1 MNEKPLQRLIFTAK
15 KLIVY
20 LSIFTPQKIKITEIY
35 MEKVWLKHY
44 PATMP
49 AEINPDSYKNIV
61 QLFEESCK
69 KYSTKV
75 AFENMGV
82 AVTYSDLDRMAHNFA
97 AYLQNKTDL
106 KPGDKIALQMPN
118 VLSYPVAIYGSM
130 LAGLVIVN
138 TNPLYTAREMEY
150 QFKDSGAKAI
160 VIVANFAKSLEE
172 IIAKTNIKTVIVAEI
187 PDLFPGLKRLIVN
200 FVIKNVKKMVPAY
213 NLPGAI
219 SFRDVVKNSSLKFT
233 PVEAKNS
240 DIAFLQYTG
249 GTTGVSKGA
258 VLTHRNIIANME
270 QIRSMMASHLK
281 EGEEIIITPLPLY
294 HIFSLTVNCLAF
306 MSMGGTNVLITNP
319 RDIPAFV
326 KELQKHKFTFL
337 TGVNTLF
344 NALMNDPDFVK
355 IDFSHTKGIVGGA
368 TAIQKPVA
376 EKWKNLTGK
385 SLVEGYGLTESS
397 PVASCNLIN
406 GSDRIGTIGIPVSS
420 TDMKLTDDAG
430 NEVPIGEAGEIWIKG
445 PQVMQGYYNKPE
457 ETAKVLTP
465 DGWLKT
471 GDIAVVSEDGF
482 FKIVDRKKDMIL
494 VSGFNVFPNEVEE
507 VVAMHPKV
515 MEVAAVG
522 VPDEKSGEVV
532 KIFVVKRDQSLTEAE
547 LMEHCKKNLTG
558 YKLPKF
564 IEFRNELPKTPVG
577 KILRRMLR

>member
-1 MNEKPLQRLIFTAK
+1 
-15 KLIVY
+15 
-20 LSIFTPQKIKITEIY
+20 

-44 PATMP
+44 PASMP

-69 KYSTKV
+69 KYSNKV

-82 AVTYSDLDRMAHNFA
+82 GITYSELDRMAHNFA
-97 AYLQNKTDL
+97 AYLQNKTNL

-118 VLSYPVAIYGSM
+118 ILSYPIAIYGSM
-130 LAGLVIVN
+130 LAGLVVVN
-138 TNPLYTAREMEY
+138 TNPLYTGREMEH

-172 IIAKTNIKTVIVAEI
+172 IISKTDIKTVIVTEI
-187 PDLFPGLKRLIVN
+187 PDLFPAIKRVIVN
-200 FVIKNVKKMVPAY
+200 FVLKNVKKMVPAY
-213 NLPGAI
+213 NLPTAI

-233 PVEAKNS
+233 PVTTQNS
-240 DIAFLQYTG
+240 DTAFLQYTG

-270 QIRSMMASHLK
+270 QIRTMMSGYLN
-281 EGEEIIITPLPLY
+281 EGTEIIITPLPLY

-306 MSMGGTNVLITNP
+306 MSMGGKNVLITNP
-319 RDIPAFV
+319 RDIPGFV
-326 KELQKHKFTFL
+326 KELQAHKFTFL

-344 NALMNDPDFVK
+344 NALMADPNFGK
-355 IDFSHTKGIVGGA
+355 IDFSNVKGIVGGA
-368 TAIQKPVA
+368 TAIQRPVA
-376 EKWKNLTGK
+376 EKWKQLTGK

-397 PVASCNLIN
+397 PVASCNLLN

-420 TDMKLTDDAG
+420 TDMKLVDDDG
-430 NEVPIGEAGEIWIKG
+430 NEVKQGESGEIWIKG

-507 VVAMHPKV
+507 VVAMYDKV

-532 KIFVVKRDQSLTEAE
+532 KIFVVKKDQSLTEAE

-564 IEFRNELPKTPVG
+564 VEFRNELPKTPVG

>member
-1 MNEKPLQRLIFTAK
+1 
-15 KLIVY
+15 
-20 LSIFTPQKIKITEIY
+20 

-44 PATMP
+44 PASMP

-69 KYSTKV
+69 KYSDKV

-82 AVTYSDLDRMAHNFA
+82 GITYSELDRMAHNFA

-118 VLSYPVAIYGSM
+118 ILSYPIAIYGSM
-130 LAGLVIVN
+130 LAGLVVVN
-138 TNPLYTAREMEY
+138 TNPLYTGREMEH

-172 IIAKTNIKTVIVAEI
+172 IISKTDIKTVIVTEI
-187 PDLFPGLKRLIVN
+187 PDLFPALKRVIVN
-200 FVIKNVKKMVPAY
+200 FVLKNVKKMVPAY
-213 NLPGAI
+213 NLPTAI
-219 SFRDVVKNSSLKFT
+219 SFRDVVKNSSLKYT
-233 PVEAKNS
+233 PVATKNS
-240 DIAFLQYTG
+240 DTAFLQYTG

-270 QIRSMMASHLK
+270 QIRTMMSGYLL
-281 EGEEIIITPLPLY
+281 EGTEIIITPLPLY

-306 MSMGGTNVLITNP
+306 MSMGGKNVLITNP
-319 RDIPAFV
+319 RDIPGFV
-326 KELQKHKFTFL
+326 KELQAHKFTFL

-344 NALMNDPDFVK
+344 NALMADPNFGK
-355 IDFSHTKGIVGGA
+355 IDFSNVKGIVGGA

-376 EKWKNLTGK
+376 EKWKQLTGK

-397 PVASCNLIN
+397 PVASCNLLN
-406 GSDRIGTIGIPVSS
+406 GSERIGTIGIPVSS
-420 TDMKLTDDAG
+420 TDMKLVDDDG
-430 NEVPIGEAGEIWIKG
+430 NEVKQGESGEIWIKG

-457 ETAKVLTP
+457 ETTKVLTP

-507 VVAMHPKV
+507 VVAMHAKV

-532 KIFVVKRDQSLTEAE
+532 KIFVVKKDQTLTEAE

-564 IEFRNELPKTPVG
+564 VEFRNELPKTPVG

>member
-1 MNEKPLQRLIFTAK
+1 
-15 KLIVY
+15 
-20 LSIFTPQKIKITEIY
+20 

-61 QLFEESCK
+61 ELFSESCK
-69 KYSTKV
+69 KFGDNV

-82 AVTYSDLDRMAHNFA
+82 GVTYRDLDHMAHNFA

-118 VLSYPVAIYGSM
+118 ILSYPVAIYGSM

-172 IIAKTNIKTVIVAEI
+172 IVAKTDIKTVIVTEI

-200 FVIKNVKKMVPAY
+200 FVVKNVKKMVPAY
-213 NLPGAI
+213 NLPQAI
-219 SFRDVVKNSSLKFT
+219 SFREVVKDAGLKYT
-233 PVEAKNS
+233 PVTSKNT
-240 DIAFLQYTG
+240 DTAFLQYTG

-270 QIRSMMASHLK
+270 QIRGLMRAHLEDGK
-281 EGEEIIITPLPLY
+281 EIIITPLPLY

-306 MSMGGTNVLITNP
+306 MSMGGKNVLITNP
-319 RDIPAFV
+319 RDIPGFV

-344 NALMNDPDFVK
+344 NALMADPNFGK

-376 EKWKNLTGK
+376 EKWKQLTGK

-397 PVASCNLIN
+397 PVASCNLLN
-406 GSDRIGTIGIPVSS
+406 GNDRIGTIGIPVSS
-420 TDMKLTDDAG
+420 TDMKLVDDDG
-430 NEVPIGEAGEIWIKG
+430 NEVKQGESGEIWIKG

-457 ETAKVLTP
+457 ETAKVITP

-507 VVAMHPKV
+507 VVAAYPKV

-532 KIFVVKRDQSLTEAE
+532 KIFVVKKDQSLTEAE

>member
-1 MNEKPLQRLIFTAK
+1 
-15 KLIVY
+15 
-20 LSIFTPQKIKITEIY
+20 
-35 MEKVWLKHY
+35 MEKTWLKHY
-44 PATMP
+44 PESMP
-49 AEINPDSYKNIV
+49 AEINPDNYKNIV
-61 QLFEESCK
+61 ALFEESCNK
-69 KYSTKV
+69 FRDKV
-75 AFENMGV
+75 AYENMGV
-82 AVTYSDLDRMAHNFA
+82 QVTYGDFDRMARNFA

-106 KPGDKIALQMPN
+106 KPGDRIALQMPN
-118 VLSYPVAIYGSM
+118 ILSYPVAIYGSL
-130 LAGLVIVN
+130 LAGMVIVN
-138 TNPLYTAREMEY
+138 TNPLYTAREMEH

-172 IIAKTNIKTVIVAEI
+172 ILSKTNIKTVIVTEI
-187 PDLFPGLKRLIVN
+187 PDLFPTLKRVIVN
-200 FVIKNVKKMVPAY
+200 FVLKNVKKMVPAY

-219 SFRDVVKNSSLKFT
+219 SFRDVIKDAGLKFT
-233 PVEAKNS
+233 PVATKNT

-258 VLTHRNIIANME
+258 VLTHRNILANME
-270 QIRSMMASHLK
+270 QIKALLGAYLE
-281 EGEEIIITPLPLY
+281 EGKEIIVTPLPLY
-294 HIFSLTVNCLAF
+294 HIFSLTINCLAF
-306 MSMGGTNVLITNP
+306 MCMGGKNVLITNP

-344 NALMNDPDFVK
+344 NALMNDPGFGQ

-376 EKWKNLTGK
+376 EKWKQLTGK
-385 SLVEGYGLTESS
+385 ALIEGYGLTESS
-397 PVASCNLIN
+397 PVVSCNLLN
-406 GSDRIGTIGIPVSS
+406 GTERIGTIGVPVSS
-420 TDMKLTDDAG
+420 TEIKLIDDDG
-430 NEVPIGEAGEIWIKG
+430 NEAKTGDAGEIWVKG
-445 PQVMQGYYNKPE
+445 PQVMQGYYNKQD
-457 ETAKVLTP
+457 ETDKVLTP

-471 GDIAVVSEDGF
+471 GDIAVISDDGYL
-482 FKIVDRKKDMIL
+482 KIVDRKKDMIL

-507 VVAMHPKV
+507 VVASHPKV
-515 MEVAAVG
+515 LEVAAVG
-522 VPDEKSGEVV
+522 VPDEKSGELV
-532 KIFVVKRDQSLTEAE
+532 KIFVVKKDQSLTEAE

>member
-1 MNEKPLQRLIFTAK
+1 
-15 KLIVY
+15 
-20 LSIFTPQKIKITEIY
+20 

-44 PATMP
+44 PASMP

-69 KYSTKV
+69 KYSDKV

-82 AVTYSDLDRMAHNFA
+82 GVTYRDLDRMAHNFA
-97 AYLQNKTDL
+97 AYLQNKTNL

-118 VLSYPVAIYGSM
+118 VLSYPIAIYGSM
-130 LAGLVIVN
+130 LAGLVVVN
-138 TNPLYTAREMEY
+138 TNPLYTPREMEY

-172 IIAKTNIKTVIVAEI
+172 IISKTDIKTVIVTEI
-187 PDLFPGLKRLIVN
+187 PDLFPALKRVIVN
-200 FVIKNVKKMVPAY
+200 FVLKNVKKMVPPY
-213 NLPGAI
+213 SLPGAI

-233 PVEAKNS
+233 PVTAKNT
-240 DIAFLQYTG
+240 DTAFLQYTG

-258 VLTHRNIIANME
+258 VLSHRNIIANME
-270 QIRSMMASHLK
+270 QIRTMMSGYLN
-281 EGEEIIITPLPLY
+281 EGTEIIITPLPLY

-306 MSMGGTNVLITNP
+306 MSMGGKNVLITNP
-319 RDIPAFV
+319 RDIPGFV
-326 KELQKHKFTFL
+326 KELQAHKFTFL

-344 NALMNDPDFVK
+344 NALMADPNFGK
-355 IDFSHTKGIVGGA
+355 IDFSNVKGIVGGA

-376 EKWKNLTGK
+376 EKWKQLTGK

-397 PVASCNLIN
+397 PVASCNLLN

-420 TDMKLTDDAG
+420 TDMKLVDDDG
-430 NEVPIGEAGEIWIKG
+430 NEVKQGESGEIWIKG

-507 VVAMHPKV
+507 VVAMYDKV

-532 KIFVVKRDQSLTEAE
+532 KIFVVKKDQSLTEAE

-564 IEFRNELPKTPVG
+564 VEFRNELPKTPVG

>member
-1 MNEKPLQRLIFTAK
+1 
-15 KLIVY
+15 
-20 LSIFTPQKIKITEIY
+20 
-35 MEKVWLKHY
+35 
-44 PATMP
+44 MP

-69 KYSTKV
+69 KFSGNV

-82 AVTYSDLDRMAHNFA
+82 GVTYRDLDRMAHNFA

-118 VLSYPVAIYGSM
+118 ILSYPVAIYGSM

-172 IIAKTNIKTVIVAEI
+172 IISKTNIKTVIVTEI
-187 PDLFPGLKRLIVN
+187 PDLFPGLKRVIVN

-213 NLPGAI
+213 SLPSAI
-219 SFRDVVKNSSLKFT
+219 SFRDVVKDSSLKFS
-233 PVEAKNS
+233 PVTTKNT

-326 KELQKHKFTFL
+326 KEMQKYKFTFL

-344 NALMNDPDFVK
+344 NALMNDPNFGK

-376 EKWKNLTGK
+376 EKWKSLTGK

-397 PVASCNLIN
+397 PVASCNLLN

-420 TDMKLTDDAG
+420 TDMKLVDDNG
-430 NEVPIGEAGEIWIKG
+430 KEVPVGESGEIWIKG

-457 ETAKVLTP
+457 ETAKVLTS

-547 LMEHCKKNLTG
+547 VMEHCKKNLTG

>member
-1 MNEKPLQRLIFTAK
+1 
-15 KLIVY
+15 
-20 LSIFTPQKIKITEIY
+20 

-44 PATMP
+44 PASMP

-69 KYSTKV
+69 KYSNKV

-82 AVTYSDLDRMAHNFA
+82 GITYSELDRMAHNFA
-97 AYLQNKTDL
+97 AYLQNKSNL

-118 VLSYPVAIYGSM
+118 ILSYPIAIYGSM
-130 LAGLVIVN
+130 LAGLVVVN
-138 TNPLYTAREMEY
+138 TNPLYTGREMEH

-172 IIAKTNIKTVIVAEI
+172 IISKTDIKTVIVTEI
-187 PDLFPGLKRLIVN
+187 PDLFPAIKRVIVN
-200 FVIKNVKKMVPAY
+200 FVLKNVKKMVPAY
-213 NLPGAI
+213 NLPTAI

-233 PVEAKNS
+233 PVTTQNS
-240 DIAFLQYTG
+240 DTAFLQYTG

-270 QIRSMMASHLK
+270 QIRTMMSGYLN
-281 EGEEIIITPLPLY
+281 EGTEIIITPLPLY

-306 MSMGGTNVLITNP
+306 MSMGGKNVLITNP
-319 RDIPAFV
+319 RDIPGFV
-326 KELQKHKFTFL
+326 KELQAHKFTFL

-344 NALMNDPDFVK
+344 NALMADPNFGK
-355 IDFSHTKGIVGGA
+355 IDFSNVKGIVGGA
-368 TAIQKPVA
+368 TAIQRPVA
-376 EKWKNLTGK
+376 EKWKQLTGK

-397 PVASCNLIN
+397 PVASCNLLN

-420 TDMKLTDDAG
+420 TDMKLVDDDG
-430 NEVPIGEAGEIWIKG
+430 NEVKQGESGEIWIKG

-532 KIFVVKRDQSLTEAE
+532 KIFVVKKDQSLTEAE

>member
-1 MNEKPLQRLIFTAK
+1 
-15 KLIVY
+15 
-20 LSIFTPQKIKITEIY
+20 

-44 PATMP
+44 PATMT
-49 AEINPDSYKNIV
+49 AEINPDNYKNIV

-69 KYSTKV
+69 KFSDKV
-75 AFENMGV
+75 AYENMGV
-82 AVTYSDLDRMAHNFA
+82 GITYREFDQLAHNFA

-118 VLSYPVAIYGSM
+118 ILSYPVAIYGSM
-130 LAGLVIVN
+130 LAGLIIVN
-138 TNPLYTAREMEY
+138 TNPLYTPREMEY

-172 IIAKTNIKTVIVAEI
+172 ILSKTDIKTVIISEI
-187 PDLFPGLKRLIVN
+187 PDLFPPVKRVIVN
-200 FVIKNVKKMVPAY
+200 FVVKNIKKMVPAY

-219 SFRDVVKNSSLKFT
+219 SFRETIKNASLKFT
-233 PVEAKNS
+233 PVTTKNT

-258 VLTHRNIIANME
+258 ILTHRNILANME
-270 QIRSMMASHLK
+270 QIKSLMSAQLEDGK
-281 EGEEIIITPLPLY
+281 EVIITPLPLY

-306 MSMGGTNVLITNP
+306 MCMGGRNVLITNP
-319 RDIPAFV
+319 RDIPGFV
-326 KELQKHKFTFL
+326 KELQKQKFTFL

-344 NALMNDPDFVK
+344 NALMADPGFSK
-355 IDFSHTKGIVGGA
+355 IDFSLTKGIVGGA

-376 EKWKNLTGK
+376 EKWKQLTGK

-397 PVASCNLIN
+397 PVASCNLLN

-420 TDMKLTDDAG
+420 TDMKLMDDDG
-430 NEVPIGEAGEIWIKG
+430 NEVKQGESGEIWIKG

-471 GDIAVVSEDGF
+471 GDVAVVSEDGF

-507 VVAMHPKV
+507 VVAMYDKV

-532 KIFVVKRDQSLTEAE
+532 KIFVVKKDQSLTKAE

>member
-1 MNEKPLQRLIFTAK
+1 
-15 KLIVY
+15 
-20 LSIFTPQKIKITEIY
+20 
-35 MEKVWLKHY
+35 MEKIWLKHY
-44 PATMP
+44 PKSMP
-49 AEINPDSYKNIV
+49 EEINPDSYKNIV
-61 QLFEESCK
+61 HLFEESCK
-69 KYSTKV
+69 KFSDKI

-82 AVTYSDLDRMAHNFA
+82 GYTYSDFDRMAHNFA
-97 AYLQNKTDL
+97 AYIQNKTDL
-106 KPGDKIALQMPN
+106 KPGDRIALQMPN
-118 VLSYPVAIYGSM
+118 ILSYPVAIYGSM

-172 IIAKTNIKTVIVAEI
+172 ILAKTNIKTVIVTEI

-213 NLPGAI
+213 NLPSAI
-219 SFRDVVKNSSLKFT
+219 SFRDVIKDSSLKFS
-233 PVEAKNS
+233 PVQTKNS
-240 DIAFLQYTG
+240 DTAFLQYTG

-258 VLTHRNIIANME
+258 VLSHRNIIANME
-270 QIRSMMASHLK
+270 QIRSLMKDQLN
-281 EGEEIIITPLPLY
+281 EGEEIIVTPLPLY

-306 MSMGGTNVLITNP
+306 ASMGGKNLLITNP

-326 KELQKHKFTFL
+326 KELQNNKFTFL

-344 NALMNDPDFVK
+344 NALMNDPGFGK
-355 IDFSHTKGIVGGA
+355 IDFSKTKGIVGGA

-376 EKWKNLTGK
+376 ERWKQLTGK
-385 SLVEGYGLTESS
+385 GLVEGYGLTESS
-397 PVASCNLIN
+397 PVASCNLLN
-406 GSDRIGTIGIPVSS
+406 GTERIGTIGIPVSS
-420 TDMKLTDDAG
+420 TDMKLIDDDG
-430 NEVPIGEAGEIWIKG
+430 NEAKQGEPGEIWIKG

-471 GDIAVVSEDGF
+471 GDIAVVSDDGF

-507 VVAMHPKV
+507 VVVMYPKV
-515 MEVAAVG
+515 MEAAAVG

-532 KIFVVKRDQSLTEAE
+532 KLFVVKKDQSLTEAE

-558 YKLPKF
+558 YKLPKY

>member
-1 MNEKPLQRLIFTAK
+1 
-15 KLIVY
+15 
-20 LSIFTPQKIKITEIY
+20 

-61 QLFEESCK
+61 ALFSESCK
-69 KYSTKV
+69 KFGDNV

-82 AVTYSDLDRMAHNFA
+82 GVTYRDLDRMAHNFA
-97 AYLQNKTDL
+97 AYLQNKTNL

-118 VLSYPVAIYGSM
+118 ILSYPVAIYGSM

-172 IIAKTNIKTVIVAEI
+172 IVAKTEIKTVIVTEI

-200 FVIKNVKKMVPAY
+200 FVVKNVKKMVPAY
-213 NLPGAI
+213 NLPQAI
-219 SFRDVVKNSSLKFT
+219 SFREVVKDAGLKYT
-233 PVEAKNS
+233 PVTAKNT
-240 DIAFLQYTG
+240 DTAFLQYTG

-270 QIRSMMASHLK
+270 QIRALMRAHLEDGK
-281 EGEEIIITPLPLY
+281 EIIITPLPLY

-306 MSMGGTNVLITNP
+306 MSMGGKNVLITNP
-319 RDIPAFV
+319 RDIPGFV
-326 KELQKHKFTFL
+326 KELQKHQFTFL

-344 NALMNDPDFVK
+344 NALMADPNFGK

-368 TAIQKPVA
+368 TAIQRPVA
-376 EKWKNLTGK
+376 EKWKQLTGK
-385 SLVEGYGLTESS
+385 TLVEGYGLTESS
-397 PVASCNLIN
+397 PVASCNLLN

-420 TDMKLTDDAG
+420 TDMKLVDDDG
-430 NEVPIGEAGEIWIKG
+430 NEVKQGESGEIWIKG

-457 ETAKVLTP
+457 ETAKVLTA

-507 VVAMHPKV
+507 VVAMYDKV

-532 KIFVVKRDQSLTEAE
+532 KIFVVKKDQSLTEAE